1 MDKEK
6 LYFNSSPNPTIG
18 VEAELYTVSNSDF
31 DLCSGAKSILKSFP
45 NDMHVKEELL
55 DCIVEINTGI
65 CNNVNEVR
73 SDLIKK
79 TIQVKEKAE
88 QDGNS
93 LISMGTHP
101 FAKWKHQ
108 TITNSQRYVDFLE
121 RMQWPVR
128 RLIISGLHVHIGVE
142 SGEKAIAITN
152 GLTRYIPILIGLSAN
167 SPYFDGE
174 CTGLASTRTKIFE
187 GLPTTGL
194 PPVLKNYSEFQKFMR
209 TLQKA
214 NTIQS
219 IREVWWDI
227 RPHPGFG
234 TVEIRVCD
242 AVPTISEMVNL
253 SALIQCL
260 VVGLSN
266 HYDDGSQ
273 LELLDPWIIQDNKW
287 RATRYGLDANII
299 IDENGN
305 LQNIKGMIVDTVEK
319 LLPIANELECAK
331 ELTALVDIVEQNKA
345 PYIRQIFEY
354 EKNNDFKDII
364 KLYVNELEKDL
375 KIEQIR

>member
-1 MDKEK
+1 MEK
-6 LYFNSSPNPTIG
+6 DALYFNYSPKPTIG
-18 VEAELYTVSNSDF
+18 IEAELFTVSKN
-31 DLCSGAKSILKSFP
+31 DLNLCPGAPSILDSFK
-45 NDMHVKEELL
+45 DDIQVKEELL
-55 DCIVEINTGI
+55 ECIVEINTGI
-65 CNNVNEVR
+65 CENVEQAGKDLAKKIAEV
-73 SDLIKK
+73 
-79 TIQVKEKAE
+79 QHKAE
-88 QDGNS
+88 ENGNA
-93 LISMGTHP
+93 LISIGTHP
-101 FAKWKHQ
+101 FAKWKDQ
-108 TITNSQRYVDFLE
+108 TITKSHRYISFLD

-142 SGEKAIAITN
+142 SGEKAVAITN

-167 SPYFDGE
+167 SPFFDGE
-174 CTGLASTRTKIFE
+174 NTGLASTRTKIFE
-187 GLPTTGL
+187 GLPITGL

-253 SALIQCL
+253 AALIQCL

-299 IDENGN
+299 IDESGN
-305 LQNIKGMIVDTVEK
+305 LQSIKGAIVDTIEK
-319 LLPIANELECAK
+319 LLPIAKELKCENELSY
-331 ELTALVDIVEQNKA
+331 LSDIVENDNA
-345 PYIRQIFEY
+345 PYSRQITEY
-354 EKNNDFKDII
+354 NKNNDYKEII
-364 KLYVNELEKDL
+364 KLHINAIEKDL
-375 KIEQIR
+375 EIVC